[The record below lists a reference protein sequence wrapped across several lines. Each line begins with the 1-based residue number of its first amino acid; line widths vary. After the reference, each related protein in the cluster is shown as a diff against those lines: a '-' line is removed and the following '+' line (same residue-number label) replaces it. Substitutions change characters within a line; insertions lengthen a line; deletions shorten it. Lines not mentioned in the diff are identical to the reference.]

1 MHEIVFPGL
10 ESYFCLER
18 KTFIFC
24 KIFYS
29 VTVQCLSTST
39 LFGILNQAISFTHKG
54 HMSQLVTVI
63 EALNTHEGIWTI
75 MNLILFGNNWVH
87 DEKYFFPWCPPY
99 ISNTRILITQR
110 KLILWI
116 SDQVKLNGT
125 ALCLKSS
132 CVIVRHFSF
141 NTLAES
147 FFYFLYKCKLRK
159 QFISSK
165 CAIWNQKLN
174 VNFQKS
180 KLQGTLFTIKIRVKH
195 LELKK
200 PQPVQ
205 IHGVSVCRK
214 QKDPGAQHSA
224 PADCCHQMNSV
235 EYNSL

>member
-1 MHEIVFPGL
+1 M
-10 ESYFCLER
+10 
-18 KTFIFC
+18 
-24 KIFYS
+24 
-29 VTVQCLSTST
+29 QCLSTST

-87 DEKYFFPWCPPY
+87 DEKYFFPWCPSY
-99 ISNTRILITQR
+99 ISNTCILITQR

-200 PQPVQ
+200 T
-205 IHGVSVCRK
+205 
-214 QKDPGAQHSA
+214 
-224 PADCCHQMNSV
+224 PACSNPWC
-235 EYNSL
+235 

>member
-1 MHEIVFPGL
+1 M
-10 ESYFCLER
+10 SSWW
-18 KTFIFC
+18 
-24 KIFYS
+24 KI
-29 VTVQCLSTST
+29 
-39 LFGILNQAISFTHKG
+39 
-54 HMSQLVTVI
+54 
-63 EALNTHEGIWTI
+63 
-75 MNLILFGNNWVH
+75 
-87 DEKYFFPWCPPY
+87 FFPWCPPY

-180 KLQGTLFTIKIRVKH
+180 KLQGTLFTIKIREKH